1 MLGTQV
7 GPYRVV
13 RLLGEGGMGSVY
25 EAVNDNIERRVA
37 IKVLHKEYAGQPE
50 VVTRFFNEARAANR
64 INHPS
69 MVQIH
74 ELGSLTDGTAYIVM
88 EYLDGQ
94 TLARC
99 VQDARGRLELRRALQ
114 YSWQIATALAEAH
127 NKGIIHRDLKPANV
141 MLVRDALVPGGERA
155 KILDFGIA
163 KLATDTRHGKTASH
177 IIMGTPSYMSPE
189 QCRGAG
195 TVDDKSDV
203 YSLGVMMFVLI
214 SGRLPFEAEGA
225 GEIIGMHLHQAP
237 PQLDLLVPDLPAQVA
252 ALVHRLLNK
261 DRQTRPSMQEVARAL
276 ELMLTTHLSGG
287 SSESRMTQAKA
298 AKATTLLTHLAAPT
312 TTLSLS
318 AGQPELP
325 RSRWRRSILIAG
337 ALASTFLGGAYALVS
352 WQGALHSGPQAKQEL
367 SGAQQVPLSPSLSPP
382 GSTTVQQREPLNS
395 TENKTNPATPEP
407 ATNQARG
414 QSVTIQDEKPSTA
427 ATSEQGV
434 KKRRAVV
441 ASKAIPAHS
450 TDRLGETEA
459 KNEPISY
466 KMEDPELTGA
476 PELPA
481 AEEHLANGRWQDAIR
496 TAMNPK
502 LLRSHPHQVWAVIG
516 QASCMLG
523 RTSSALEAYERS
535 DDAGRKR
542 ISAQCASKGITL
554 RRDMAAVAPNLKLAG
569 TADSILDANGLLLQR
584 KYPEAIAIARAHI
597 KTSPDE
603 AWRIIGQAACQI
615 KSLKQ
620 ASEARRMLAA
630 QAQRELD
637 WACES
642 AGIERVGDT
651 YNIRVQ

>member
-74 ELGSLTDGTAYIVM
+74 ELGSLADGTAYIVM

-298 AKATTLLTHLAAPT
+298 TTLLTHLAAPT
-312 TTLSLS
+312 TTLGLS
-318 AGQPELP
+318 AGQPELQ
-325 RSRWRRSILIAG
+325 RSRWRRSFLIAG
-337 ALASTFLGGAYALVS
+337 ALASTFLCGAYALLW
-352 WQGALHSGPQAKQEL
+352 WQGAPQSGPQTKQEL
-367 SGAQQVPLSPSLSPP
+367 SGGQQVPLAASLL
-382 GSTTVQQREPLNS
+382 TTENTKAQQRERLNS
-395 TENKTNPATPEP
+395 IENKTHPATPEP
-407 ATNQARG
+407 ATNQARE
-414 QSVTIQDEKPSTA
+414 QPVSIQDEKLSTV
-427 ATSEQGV
+427 ATFEPGG

-441 ASKAIPAHS
+441 ASKSIPAHS
-450 TDRLGETEA
+450 TDKLGETEA

-481 AEEHLANGRWQDAIR
+481 AEEYLANGQWQDAIR

-502 LLRSHPHQVWAVIG
+502 LLRSHPHRVWAVIG

-542 ISAQCASKGITL
+542 ISAQCANKGITL
-554 RRDMAAVAPNLKLAG
+554 RRDMAAAAPDLKPAG

-584 KYPEAIAIARAHI
+584 KYPEAIAIARAHT
-597 KTSPDE
+597 KTSPHE

-630 QAQRELD
+630 QAQQELD

>member
-74 ELGSLTDGTAYIVM
+74 ELGSLADGTAYIVM

-287 SSESRMTQAKA
+287 SIESPMTQ

-312 TTLSLS
+312 TTLGLS
-318 AGQPELP
+318 AGQPELQP
-325 RSRWRRSILIAG
+325 SRWRRSFLIAG
-337 ALASTFLGGAYALVS
+337 ALASTFLGGASALVS

-367 SGAQQVPLSPSLSPP
+367 SGAQQVPLAASLL
-382 GSTTVQQREPLNS
+382 TTENSKAQQRERLNS
-395 TENKTNPATPEP
+395 TENKTLPATPEP
-407 ATNQARG
+407 ATNQARE
-414 QSVTIQDEKPSTA
+414 QPVTIQDEKLSTA
-427 ATSEQGV
+427 ATIEPGG

-441 ASKAIPAHS
+441 ASKSIPAHS
-450 TDRLGETEA
+450 TDKLGETEA

-502 LLRSHPHQVWAVIG
+502 LLRSHPHRVWAVIG

-542 ISAQCASKGITL
+542 ISAQCANKGITL
-554 RRDMAAVAPNLKLAG
+554 RRDMAAAAPDLKPAG

-584 KYPEAIAIARAHI
+584 KYPEAIAIARAHT
-597 KTSPDE
+597 KTSPHE

-630 QAQRELD
+630 QAQQELD